1 MTAKTSSPVG
11 RWRVFRT
18 AALALFAGVVLVG
31 RPAPA
36 NAAGPTFDLTTVAD
50 KTYDFRFRAERPEA
64 VFAAFGSFHVD
75 ASGTID
81 SCKAWFSA
89 QPGALSGFAYQTLTC
104 TAPSTLNQFTLKDPE
119 AGVYRSQITLQSSDA
134 IVRVEFWMR
143 LTDVRGRNG
152 ILNGVLAY
160 QAEAGQAGG
169 LILEGEVQSP

>member
-1 MTAKTSSPVG
+1 MTAKTSSPVR
-11 RWRVFRT
+11 RWRVVRT

-50 KTYDFRFRAERPEA
+50 KTYDFRFRAERPTA

-89 QPGALSGFAYQTLTC
+89 DPGSLLGFAFQTLTC
-104 TAPSTLNQFTLKDPE
+104 TAPSTLNQFTLTDPE
-119 AGVYRSQITLQSSDA
+119 AGVYRSQVSLQSSDTSA
-134 IVRVEFWMR
+134 NVKFWMR

-152 ILNGVLAY
+152 ILNGVLSY
-160 QAEAGQAGG
+160 EAGAGG
-169 LILEGEVQSP
+169 GGNLILEGEVQSP